1 MTPSLD
7 DREAIRELLA
17 EYCFR
22 LDECRFDAF
31 GALFTET
38 AEWGPERL
46 PKARGPS
53 AIAALVASIVPVKG
67 EGPVRRHLT
76 TNIVIRADGT
86 DAARVKSNFLMVR
99 ESEAGPLLAI
109 AGTYEDHVV
118 RTAAGWR
125 FQSRRILNDV
135 AGDLGLKR

>member
-1 MTPSLD
+1 MPTALE

-22 LDECRFDAF
+22 LDECRFAEF
-31 GALFTET
+31 GDLFTET

-46 PKARGPS
+46 PKARGPA
-53 AIAALVASIVPVKG
+53 AIADLVASIVPVKG

-76 TNIVIRADGT
+76 TNIVIRFEGA

-109 AGTYEDHVV
+109 AGTYDDHVV
-118 RTAAGWR
+118 RTPPGWR